1 MRFVVPALLML
12 SLSCP
17 LRMVQGAGGRG
28 LPAGAQNG
36 KAQDNP
42 PSENPEQKVT
52 KKTLTNLDVINMIHA
67 GLADDTVVLD
77 IQSSPTDFDTSPQAL
92 IFLQREGASQTVMN
106 AMLAAANGKAGA
118 PATAPMPAPPAAA
131 DPAKSVPS
139 PSPSTKPKPPD
150 FNKIRKVVLEM
161 DWAEDET
168 ARPRATMA
176 IQKHTCL
183 KVVDSLN
190 AADAKLNWSDQG
202 LMGVAI
208 KLLSKDDQPLWFK
221 RGLAPPMKALRQ
233 LLACE

>member
-1 MRFVVPALLML
+1 MRLVVPVLLLL
-12 SLSCP
+12 SLLCP
-17 LRMVQGAGGRG
+17 VRMVQGAEGRG

-42 PSENPEQKVT
+42 PSENPEQKPA
-52 KKTLTNLDVINMIHA
+52 KKTLANLDVINMIHA

-77 IQSSPTDFDTSPQAL
+77 IQTSPTDFDTSPQAL
-92 IFLQREGASQTVMN
+92 IFLQREGVSQTVMN
-106 AMLAAANGKAGA
+106 AMLAAANGKSGTAVAA
-118 PATAPMPAPPAAA
+118 PAPASPSAAGPAKSSPAAA
-131 DPAKSVPS
+131 NP
-139 PSPSTKPKPPD
+139 TKQKAPD
-150 FNKIRKVVLEM
+150 FNKIRKVYLEM

-168 ARPRATMA
+168 ARPHATLA